1 MKLFKLNYLSALIIS
16 IPMLMYGQTIHRDKA
31 EFVKHTNKFYSQIM
45 KSVNAYNAVKKPV
58 RKRFTMDFSGYN
70 LPTSVKEFKYYWHR
84 KPHSQGN
91 TGTCWDFS
99 TTSFLESEEYRI
111 FHNKVALSEMWTT
124 YWEYVE
130 KAKGFVESR
139 GKSKF
144 GQGSES
150 NAVTRIWKKYGV
162 VPESDFLGLLPG
174 QKYYDHSKM
183 FKEMYTY
190 LRSVKKSNAW
200 DQKAVVDVIKSIL
213 NRYIGIPPA
222 KVTVNGKVYTP
233 KQYLKDYL
241 KLNMDDYVDILSYM
255 QKPYWKQVE
264 YQVPDNWWHDSS
276 YYNVPLDVY
285 MKIIKRSIRNGYTM
299 AIGGDVS
306 EPGISGIEDVAMIP
320 SFDIPA
326 KYIDQYARQFRF
338 SNHTTTDD
346 HGIHLVGWMH
356 KNGKDWYLIKD
367 SGSTGYNGK
376 SKGYMF
382 YDENYVKL
390 KMMDF
395 MINKNAVKDILKK
408 FK

>member
-1 MKLFKLNYLSALIIS
+1 MKLSKLNYLFALIIS
-16 IPMLMYGQTIHRDKA
+16 IPMLMYGQAIHRDKA
-31 EFVKHTNKFYSQIM
+31 EFTKHTNKFYSQIM

-58 RKRFTMDFSGYN
+58 RKRFTMDFNGYY
-70 LPTSVKEFKYYWHR
+70 LPTSTKEFKYYWHR

-111 FHNKVALSEMWTT
+111 FHKKVALSEMWTA

-130 KAKGFVESR
+130 KAKGFVKSR
-139 GKSKF
+139 GKSEF

-150 NAVTRIWKKYGV
+150 NAVTRIWAKYGV

-190 LRSVKKSNAW
+190 LKSVKKSNAW
-200 DQKAVVDVIKSIL
+200 DQKAVVEVIKSIL
-213 NRYIGIPPA
+213 NRYIGVPPT
-222 KVTVNGKVYTP
+222 KVTVDGKVYTP

-241 KLNMDDYVDILSYM
+241 KLNMNDYVGFLSYM

-306 EPGISGIEDVAMIP
+306 EPGISGAKDVAMIP

-367 SGSTGYNGK
+367 SGSSGYNGK
-376 SKGYMF
+376 NKGYMF